1 MSAMSQDTDD
11 QGVEFAQPEDAPRL
25 SAVIAAAFRD
35 LAPSAWL
42 VPDQAERARI
52 FPDYFRLYVD
62 HAMAS
67 GVVYTTAERDAVALW
82 LPAGAG
88 NEPPP
93 ADYDTRLAA
102 VTGSW
107 VDRFRAFDEQL
118 EKHHPTGER
127 HHHLAILAV
136 HPERQ
141 GRGLGSALLA
151 AHHSALDEAA
161 KPLPAYLE
169 AAGVDSRRLYA
180 RHGYQDMDGILSYP
194 DGLSNQPMMYP
205 MWRPPRLCMAPL
217 WTGGAANL
225 TMASGETERKVKC
238 APSAT

>member
-1 MSAMSQDTDD
+1 VSAMSQDTDD
-11 QGVEFAQPEDAPRL
+11 QGVEFAQPEDAARL

-42 VPDQAERARI
+42 VPDLAERARI

-93 ADYDTRLAA
+93 ADYDARLAA
-102 VTGSW
+102 VTGPW

-118 EKHHPTGER
+118 EKHHPAGER

-136 HPERQ
+136 YPERQ
-141 GRGLGSALLA
+141 GKGLGSALLA

-180 RHGYQDMDGILSYP
+180 RHGYQDMDNILRYP

-205 MWRPPRLCMAPL
+205 MWRPPR
-217 WTGGAANL
+217 GI
-225 TMASGETERKVKC
+225 
-238 APSAT
+238 

>member
-1 MSAMSQDTDD
+1 VSAMSQDTDD

-180 RHGYQDMDGILSYP
+180 RHGYQDMDSILSYP

-205 MWRPPRLCMAPL
+205 MWRPPRGSDP
-217 WTGGAANL
+217 
-225 TMASGETERKVKC
+225 R
-238 APSAT
+238 

>member
-1 MSAMSQDTDD
+1 VSAMSQDTDD

-151 AHHSALDEAA
+151 AHHNALDEAA

-205 MWRPPRLCMAPL
+205 MWRPPRGSDP
-217 WTGGAANL
+217 
-225 TMASGETERKVKC
+225 R
-238 APSAT
+238 